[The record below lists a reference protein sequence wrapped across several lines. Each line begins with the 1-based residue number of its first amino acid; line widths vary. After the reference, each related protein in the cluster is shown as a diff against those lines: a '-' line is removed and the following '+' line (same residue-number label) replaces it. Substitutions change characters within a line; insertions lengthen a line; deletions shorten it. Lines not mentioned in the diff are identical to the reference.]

1 MIILNHP
8 LIPAPTLTPI
18 ASKADIVTTKAN
30 EVVWFDYDL
39 ELLRYCYDQQ
49 ILAAVHIDKASEAVY
64 ANALG
69 AKFVT
74 MELDLAKE
82 VQKIAEH
89 YLFDTKVIAMLDERL
104 LEKAIEMGI
113 DGVYLTN
120 RAMEGLSFTSTS

>member
-18 ASKADIVTTKAN
+18 ASKADIATTKAN

-39 ELLRYCYDQQ
+39 KLLRYCYDQQ
-49 ILAAVHIDKASEAVY
+49 IPSAVRIGQASEAVY

-74 MELDLAKE
+74 MRLGLAKE

-89 YLFDTKVIAMLDERL
+89 YLFDTKVIAILDERL
-104 LEKAIEMGI
+104 LDKAIEAGV

-120 RAMEGLSFTSTS
+120 R

>member
-18 ASKADIVTTKAN
+18 ASKADIATTKAN

-39 ELLRYCYDQQ
+39 QLLRYCYDQR
-49 ILAAVHIDKASEAVY
+49 IPTAVHIHKASEAVY

-104 LEKAIEMGI
+104 LDKAIEAGI
-113 DGVYLTN
+113 DGVYLT
-120 RAMEGLSFTSTS
+120 RVESF

>member
-18 ASKADIVTTKAN
+18 ASTADIATIPASHI
-30 EVVWFDYDL
+30 VWFGYNL
-39 ELLRYCYDQQ
+39 QLLRYCYDQQ
-49 ILAAVHIDKASEAVY
+49 IPAAVRIDEASEAVY

-74 MELDLAKE
+74 MQLDLAKE

-104 LEKAIEMGI
+104 LDKAIEAGI
-113 DGVYLTN
+113 DGVYLT
-120 RAMEGLSFTSTS
+120 RVESF